1 MINIFFFC
9 NKYIQMNNY
18 QDNYY
23 RTNPRRNAKCS
34 PMLWGDRHKYYFNGN
49 NSNNNLP
56 NSNNINGSNNIEG
69 FQNMNN
75 NIQVVNNNLVN
86 NNNSYIQNNNLGN
99 NNINKN
105 DKVDWM
111 DNNLDNYQYLDNTR
125 TKLKCSGGKA
135 LVEVYQGNDMS
146 HLNMYDIDSKSL
158 MKKQVLGDIK
168 EIDNIHNNIDNNTM
182 TYDKIQLLTMRNSME
197 RAHYRMNTKVLQ
209 GREIS
214 FLNDDFFKGD
224 YNRDYFL
231 PATRINRSEKKEME
245 KEFRK
250 TM

>member
-1 MINIFFFC
+1 
-9 NKYIQMNNY
+9 MNNY

-34 PMLWGDRHKYYFNGN
+34 PMLWGDRHKYYFNRYNLN
-49 NSNNNLP
+49 NSNNNV
-56 NSNNINGSNNIEG
+56 EG

-75 NIQVVNNNLVN
+75 NIQVVNNNVVN
-86 NNNSYIQNNNLGN
+86 NNNSMEVKSNLGN
-99 NNINKN
+99 N
-105 DKVDWM
+105 KVNWM
-111 DNNLDNYQYLDNTR
+111 DNNSDNYEYLEDTR
-125 TKLKCSGGKA
+125 TKLKCAGGKA

-146 HLNMYDIDSKSL
+146 HLNMYDIDAKSL

-209 GREIS
+209 GRERS

-231 PATRINRSEKKEME
+231 PAIRIDRSEKKEME

-250 TM
+250 TMG